1 MANLM
6 EMLQGQLTESLVS
19 QLSQQIGGAS
29 PEQTTTAA
37 NSIMS
42 TLMGALAKNASTTE
56 GANSLLNALDK
67 DHDGSVLDNITSLIG
82 GGAGRTEA
90 QVPSGMERALNGA
103 GIIKHLLGNRQS
115 GAIDMISQMSGLKGD
130 QTGNLM
136 QMLAPM
142 VMGMLGRQKKQGG
155 LDIAGLASL
164 LSGNVA
170 QQKQTN
176 PAMGLITSFLDKD
189 GDGDIKDE
197 IASMGMRMLGNF
209 FKK

>member
-1 MANLM
+1 M
-6 EMLQGQLTESLVS
+6 EMLQGQLTQGLVD
-19 QLSQQIGGAS
+19 QLSQQIGGADR
-29 PEQTTTAA
+29 EQTATAA
-37 NSIMS
+37 SGIMS
-42 TLMGALAKNASTTE
+42 TLMGALAKNASTTD

-67 DHDGSVLDNITSLIG
+67 DHDGSVLDNIANLIG
-82 GGAGRTEA
+82 GGAGRTNA
-90 QVPSGMERALNGA
+90 QVPAGMERSLNGA
-103 GIIKHLLGNRQS
+103 GIIKHLLGDRQS
-115 GAIDMISQMSGLKGD
+115 GAVDMISQMSGLKGD

-189 GDGDIKDE
+189 GDGSIQDDI
-197 IASMGMRMLGNF
+197 AGMGMRMLGNF